1 MILGLSSTKT
11 FLYVNQKSKM
21 TTSTG
26 NAFHIRYYSN
36 CKFSSEVQ
44 AEGKLC
50 MNDHLMSLY
59 QFFLFLLLPIQD
71 GCHCMIEFDIRL

>member
-1 MILGLSSTKT
+1 MYDSGVVLYKD

-26 NAFHIRYYSN
+26 NTFHIRYYSN

-59 QFFLFLLLPIQD
+59 QFFCFCCYQSKMGAIA
-71 GCHCMIEFDIRL
+71 